1 MNWRRCYRR
10 RRRLGPRPDSYV
22 LFRLMHARRLTS
34 GVHPLRTLLPIEW
47 ATLTR
52 ASVAHGLSQMPI
64 SFGPEPDRQARLAL
78 A

>member
-1 MNWRRCYRR
+1 M
-10 RRRLGPRPDSYV
+10 DQ
-22 LFRLMHARRLTS
+22 ATS
-34 GVHPLRTLLPIEW
+34 VSIPPVPATFDRLRTLLPIEW